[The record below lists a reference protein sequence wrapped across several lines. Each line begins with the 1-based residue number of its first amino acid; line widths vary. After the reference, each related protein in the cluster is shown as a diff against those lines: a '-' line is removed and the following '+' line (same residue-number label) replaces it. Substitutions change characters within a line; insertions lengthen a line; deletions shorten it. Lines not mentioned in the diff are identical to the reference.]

1 MTHGDG
7 PSNGSNGYNVES
19 MARLAEVDA
28 EAASIIQREIERQQD
43 YIDLIASQNYVSQAV
58 MDAQGTALTN
68 KYAEG
73 YPGRRWYNGCAHIDE
88 IETLAIERAKQ
99 MFGAE
104 HANVQ
109 PHSGSQA
116 NAAAYMA
123 LIKDGDRVLAMSLD
137 HGGHL
142 THGHQLSFSGMQYE
156 FAHYGVDSETE
167 RIDYD
172 ALEAQALEFRPKMI
186 LSGASAYPRIIDFER
201 LRAIADQVDAFLM
214 ADIAHIA
221 GLVIAGLHPSPVP
234 YADVVT
240 TTTHKTLRGPRGGL
254 IVCKAEHAKAVDRCV
269 FPGVQGGPLEHT
281 IASKAVA
288 FGEALTPAFRDY
300 QQGIIDNAQ
309 ALASELQELDVRLT
323 SDGTDNHLMLV
334 DVLGSLGVTGRD
346 AANALEGAGIVC
358 NKNMIPFDKRSPMV
372 TSGIRLGTPAATT
385 RGFGETQM
393 RQIAQWIVQV
403 LRNRDDE
410 NVRHEVRQE
419 ARALCRAFPLG

>member
-1 MTHGDG
+1 MTQGDG
-7 PSNGSNGYNVES
+7 PNTGSNGYDIES
-19 MARLAEVDA
+19 MARLAQVDP
-28 EAASIIQREIERQQD
+28 EAAAIIQREIERQQD
-43 YIDLIASQNYVSQAV
+43 YIDLIASENYVSQAV
-58 MDAQGTALTN
+58 MDAQASALTN

-73 YPGRRWYNGCAHIDE
+73 YPGRRWYNGCVHVDE
-88 IETLAIERAKQ
+88 IETLAIERAKEL
-99 MFGAE
+99 FGAE

-123 LIKDGDRVLAMSLD
+123 LLDDGDKVLAMRLD
-137 HGGHL
+137 QGGHL

-156 FAHYGVDSETE
+156 FAHYGVDPESE
-167 RIDYD
+167 RNDYD
-172 ALEAQALEFRPKMI
+172 ALEAQAVEFQPRM
-186 LSGASAYPRIIDFER
+186 LLCGASAYPRIIDFER
-201 LRAIADQVDAFLM
+201 LGAIAERVGAFLV

-254 IVCKAEHAKAVDRCV
+254 IVCKEEHAAAIDRCL

-281 IASKAVA
+281 IAAKAVA
-288 FGEALTPAFRDY
+288 FGEALTPEFRTY

-309 ALASELQELDVRLT
+309 ALASELQELGLRLT

-358 NKNMIPFDKRSPMV
+358 NKNQIPFDKRSPMV

-403 LRNRDDE
+403 LRNRDDKA
-410 NVRHEVRQE
+410 VRHDVRQE
-419 ARALCRAFPLG
+419 TRALCRAFPLG